1 MFKRLNSA
9 LLITGMSILVL
20 ANGELQAAES
30 NGKANYKNAICTARE
45 TIWEAITSGK
55 GSGASVAIMDQGK
68 IVYSEGI
75 GAANRSE
82 NRPVDMNT
90 RFNIGSTSKMFVA
103 AAILM
108 LVDEGKV
115 ALDENVAKY
124 IPEFKMKDKRYEDIT
139 VRMLFNHSSGLP
151 GTTFFPAYKSGVDPH
166 EILLET
172 LKDANLKHDPGGI
185 SIYCNDGFTL
195 AEIIVERV
203 SGKKFLDFLKERI
216 FDPLEMRNTSASV
229 GEIGEENIAERYDPK
244 SSKKYPHETYTVYA
258 AGGLSSTAED
268 LCRFGN
274 SFTSGGKHLLS
285 ETSIKEI
292 LKAQPTRFSD
302 KLKNTQM
309 LNAFGWEYSDLV
321 DYREKGIQVVGKG
334 GNTAFYSTNMQ
345 ILPEEGIVIAACI
358 SGNISGEKLTRPI
371 LDAVMKDKNFI
382 ERPKTV
388 NKPAEP
394 QVIPDELLKYSG
406 YYTDGQ
412 KVYRIAVNKE
422 KNAFTI
428 YPVKAKKAA
437 GQESAQS
444 LTLVYSQGFFHNEEH
459 DLKCYF
465 AKVDG
470 KCFLAGSIPPY
481 GLDSLLYQ
489 KLDPIREPVR
499 FKTNING
506 KTWVSRNIP
515 AFIQTSPES
524 ALVVISSV
532 YKELPGYVDFEGIK
546 KIEGA
551 DFASYAATS
560 FRDQAELKIFQKDGK
575 TWAKTGGAL
584 LSMADDIRKTK
595 SGEDTVKIGKDGYYE
610 WLKVE
615 KGVLVSFQK
624 PAEGRVVVSTTDAIL
639 FDSLV
644 DAGEVYIPAG
654 SYIGCAGSAGD
665 VFKINAE

>member
-9 LLITGMSILVL
+9 LLIACVSILIL

-45 TIWEAITSGK
+45 TIWKAITSGE
-55 GSGASVAIMDQGK
+55 GSGASVAIMDRGK

-75 GAANRSE
+75 GVANRSE
-82 NRPVDMNT
+82 NRPVDKNT

-115 ALDENVAKY
+115 ALDESVAKY
-124 IPEFKMKDKRYEDIT
+124 IPEFKMKDKRYKDIT

-151 GTTFFPAYKSGVDPH
+151 GTTFFPAYKSGGDPH

-172 LKDANLKHDPGGI
+172 LKDANLKHDPGGM

-195 AEIIVERV
+195 AEIIVEKV

-216 FDPLEMRNTSASV
+216 FDPLEMRNTSASI

-244 SSKKYPHETYTVYA
+244 SGKKYPHETYTVYA

-268 LCRFGN
+268 LCRFGE
-274 SFTSGGKHLLS
+274 SFTSGGKRLLS
-285 ETSIKEI
+285 EASIKEI
-292 LKAQPTRFSD
+292 LKAQPTGFSD

-309 LNAFGWEYSDLV
+309 LNAFGWEYSNLA

-334 GNTAFYSTNMQ
+334 GNTAFYSSSMQ
-345 ILPEEGIVIAACI
+345 ILPEEGIVIAVCI
-358 SGNISGEKLTRPI
+358 SGSISGEKLTRPI
-371 LDAVMKDKNFI
+371 LDAVMKDKDFI
-382 ERPKTV
+382 EQPKTV
-388 NKPAEP
+388 NKPVEP
-394 QVIPDELLKYSG
+394 QVIPDELFKYSG
-406 YYTDGQ
+406 YYTNGQ
-412 KVYRIAVNKE
+412 NVFRIVFNKE
-422 KNAFTI
+422 KNAFAI
-428 YPVKAKKAA
+428 SPVTAKKA
-437 GQESAQS
+437 GDQKSAQP
-444 LTLVYSQGFFHNEEH
+444 LILVYSQGLFHNEEH

-465 AKVDG
+465 TKVDG

-489 KLDPIREPVR
+489 KLDPIGKPVR
-499 FKTNING
+499 FKINING
-506 KTWVSRNIP
+506 KTWVPRNFP
-515 AFIQTSPES
+515 AFIQISPES
-524 ALVVISSV
+524 PLVVVSSV
-532 YKELPGYVDFEGIK
+532 FKELPGYVDFQGIK

-551 DFASYAATS
+551 DFASYAATA
-560 FRDQAELKIFQKDGK
+560 FRDQAELKIFLEDGK
-575 TWAKTGGAL
+575 TWARTGGVL

-595 SGEDTVKIGKDGYYE
+595 SGENTVKIGEDGYYE

-615 KGVLVSFQK
+615 KGAVVGFEK
-624 PAEGRVVVSTTDAIL
+624 PADGRVVVSTTDAIL

-644 DAGEVYIPAG
+644 DADEAYIPAG

-665 VFKINAE
+665 VFKINAQ